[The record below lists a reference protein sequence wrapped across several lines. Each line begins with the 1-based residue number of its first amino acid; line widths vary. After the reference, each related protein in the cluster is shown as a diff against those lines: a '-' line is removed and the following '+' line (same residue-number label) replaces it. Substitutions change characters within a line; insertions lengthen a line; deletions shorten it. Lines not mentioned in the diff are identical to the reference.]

1 MALELQ
7 RIDPATSENPA
18 TITNPT
24 YYGYATAGTQD
35 SEPKWTIKKRVVING
50 VAQYLYP
57 YLSGT
62 TLANTYPAI
71 EVSNV
76 TYLQLSGLVW
86 NDRTGYT
93 YK

>member
-7 RIDPATSENPA
+7 RIDPFDADTLTGGTA
-18 TITNPT
+18 

-35 SEPKWTIKKRVVING
+35 SDSVWSIKRKTIVGG
-50 VAQYLYP
+50 VLKYEYP
-57 YLSGT
+57 YITGT

-71 EVSNV
+71 VSTNV
-76 TYLQLSGLVW
+76 TYLKLSGLIW
-86 NDRTGYT
+86 DSRSGYT

>member
-7 RIDPATSENPA
+7 RKDPWNGDSTSG
-18 TITNPT
+18 TT

-35 SEPKWTIKKRVVING
+35 TDPLWSIRKQSVVGG
-50 VAQYLYP
+50 VLKIEYP
-57 YLSGT
+57 YITGT

-71 EVSNV
+71 VADNV
-76 TYLQLSGLVW
+76 TYLQLSGLIW
-86 NDRTGYT
+86 ANRTGYT

>member
-7 RIDPATSENPA
+7 RTDPWDGDSLSAT
-18 TITNPT
+18 T

-35 SEPKWTIKKRVVING
+35 TDPLWSIKRKTVDGG
-50 VAQYLYP
+50 VLKYEYP
-57 YLSGT
+57 YITGT

-71 EVSNV
+71 AVNNV
-76 TYLQLSGLVW
+76 TYLQLSGLRW
-86 NDRTGYT
+86 DMRTGYT